1 MLPLF
6 PLIKSLIRWQFPR
19 VRRLSTEE
27 LASWLNQDDRSN
39 RPLLL
44 DARSS
49 AEYRVSH
56 LKNAVWVPELNGESD
71 LDRWWQAEGRQL
83 ERQLEQQTGAIV
95 VYCSVG
101 YRSARLAD
109 RLQELG
115 GDRVFNLEGSIFE
128 WANRGY
134 PVYRGEGAAAEQVRQ
149 VHPYSVVW
157 GLLLRPELRAGEGE
171 REENC

>member
-19 VRRLSTEE
+19 VRRLSVEE

-56 LKNAVWVPELNGESD
+56 LENAVWVPESNGKSD
-71 LDRWWQAEGRQL
+71 LDRWWQAEGPQL
-83 ERQLEQQTGAIV
+83 ERQAGAIV

-134 PVYRGEGAAAEQVRQ
+134 PVYRGEGSAAEQVRQ
-149 VHPYSVVW
+149 VHPYGAVW
-157 GLLLRPELRAGEGE
+157 GLLLRPELRAEGE
-171 REENC
+171 